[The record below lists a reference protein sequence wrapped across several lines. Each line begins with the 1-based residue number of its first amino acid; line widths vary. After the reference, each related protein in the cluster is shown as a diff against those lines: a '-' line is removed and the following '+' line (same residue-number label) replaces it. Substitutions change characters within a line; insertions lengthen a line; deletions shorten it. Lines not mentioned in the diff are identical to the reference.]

1 MFHFGKKMAIAM
13 YFFLPIAF
21 GGNSDQI
28 TIFGESAGSAS
39 VNFHLL
45 SQLSEDLFN
54 QAIMQVR
61 KFRACV
67 TNDCQLITKGLH

>member
-1 MFHFGKKMAIAM
+1 MAIFL

-39 VNFHLL
+39 VNFLLL
-45 SQLSEDLFN
+45 SQLAKGLFN
-54 QAIMQVR
+54 QAIMQVGENNLDEF
-61 KFRACV
+61 K
-67 TNDCQLITKGLH
+67 

>member
-1 MFHFGKKMAIAM
+1 MFYFEKKMAIAL

-39 VNFHLL
+39 VNFLLL
-45 SQLSEDLFN
+45 SQLAKGLFN
-54 QAIMQVR
+54 QAIMQVGENNLDEF
-61 KFRACV
+61 K
-67 TNDCQLITKGLH
+67 